1 MTTSTSRNT
10 ILHTERRD
18 VMVVDVKPTRSELI
32 QLKIRIKLSERG
44 HKLLKMKRDGL
55 IIEFFKI
62 LNQARNVRTE
72 LDAAFLRAEVK
83 INLASAVNGM
93 VAVRSTAFTA
103 KESPEIRLSG
113 KNIMG
118 VVVPKIS
125 STGVKKTL
133 IERGYGIIGTNSYI
147 DETADAYEDLVE
159 KIITA
164 AELETTMKRLLNEIE
179 KTKRRVNAL
188 EFKIIP
194 EQIATMKYIRFVL
207 EEMERENTFR
217 LKRVKA
223 RMKT

>member
-1 MTTSTSRNT
+1 MA
-10 ILHTERRD
+10 L
-18 VMVVDVKPTRSELI
+18 DVKPTRSELI
-32 QLKIRIKLSERG
+32 QLKNRIKLSERG

-55 IIEFFKI
+55 ILEFFKI

-72 LDAAFLRAEVK
+72 LDAAYEKSKEK

-93 VAVRSTAFTA
+93 VEVKSTAFTA
-103 KESPEIRLSG
+103 KESPEIQLSG
-113 KNIMG
+113 HNIMG

-125 STGVKKTL
+125 STGVRKHMY
-133 IERGYGIIGTNSYI
+133 ERGYGIIGTNSYI
-147 DETADAYEDLVE
+147 DEAADSYEDLVE

-164 AELETTMKRLLNEIE
+164 AELETTMKRLLDEIE

-194 EQIATMKYIRFVL
+194 ELIAAMKYIRFAL

>member
-1 MTTSTSRNT
+1 MA
-10 ILHTERRD
+10 L
-18 VMVVDVKPTRSELI
+18 DVKPTRSELI
-32 QLKIRIKLSERG
+32 QLKKRIQLSERG
-44 HKLLKMKRDGL
+44 YKLLKMKRDGL
-55 IIEFFKI
+55 ILEFFKI

-72 LDAAFLRAEVK
+72 LDAAFLRAEEK

-93 VAVRSTAFTA
+93 VAVRSVAFTA
-103 KESPEIRLSG
+103 KESPEISLSG

-133 IERGYGIIGTNSYI
+133 LERGYGISGTNSYI
-147 DETADAYEDLVE
+147 DQTADAYEDLVE

-164 AELETTMKRLLNEIE
+164 AELETTMKRLLDEIE

-188 EFKIIP
+188 EFKVIP
-194 EQIATMKYIRFVL
+194 ELIAAMKYIRFAL

>member
-1 MTTSTSRNT
+1 MA
-10 ILHTERRD
+10 L
-18 VMVVDVKPTRSELI
+18 DVKPTRSELI
-32 QLKIRIKLSERG
+32 QLKKRIQLSERG

-72 LDAAFLRAEVK
+72 LDAAFLKAEEK

-93 VAVRSTAFTA
+93 VAVRSVAFTA
-103 KESPEIRLSG
+103 KESPEISLSG

-133 IERGYGIIGTNSYI
+133 LERGYGIIGTNSYI

-164 AELETTMKRLLNEIE
+164 AELETTMKRLLDEIE

-188 EFKIIP
+188 EFKVIP
-194 EQIATMKYIRFVL
+194 ELTAAMKYIRFAL

>member
-1 MTTSTSRNT
+1 MA
-10 ILHTERRD
+10 L
-18 VMVVDVKPTRSELI
+18 DVKPTRSELI
-32 QLKIRIKLSERG
+32 QLKNRIKLSERG

-55 IIEFFKI
+55 ILEFFKI
-62 LNQARNVRTE
+62 LNEARNVRTE
-72 LDAAFLRAEVK
+72 LDAAYERSKEK
-83 INLASAVNGM
+83 INLASAVNG
-93 VAVRSTAFTA
+93 VVEVRSTAFTA
-103 KESPEIRLSG
+103 KESPEISLSG

-125 STGVKKTL
+125 STGVRKPMY
-133 IERGYGIIGTNSYI
+133 ERGYGIIGTNSYI
-147 DETADAYEDLVE
+147 DEAADSYEDLVE

-164 AELETTMKRLLNEIE
+164 AELETTMKRLLDEIE

-188 EFKIIP
+188 EFKVIP
-194 EQIATMKYIRFVL
+194 ELIAAMKFIRFAL

>member
-1 MTTSTSRNT
+1 MA
-10 ILHTERRD
+10 L
-18 VMVVDVKPTRSELI
+18 DVKPTRSELI
-32 QLKIRIKLSERG
+32 QLKNRIKLSERG

-55 IIEFFKI
+55 ILEFFKI
-62 LNQARNVRTE
+62 LNEARNVRTE
-72 LDAAFLRAEVK
+72 LDAAYERSKEK
-83 INLASAVNGM
+83 INLASAVNG
-93 VAVRSTAFTA
+93 VVEVRSTAFTA
-103 KESPEIRLSG
+103 KESPEISLSG

-125 STGVKKTL
+125 STGVRKPMY
-133 IERGYGIIGTNSYI
+133 ERGYGIIGTNSYI
-147 DETADAYEDLVE
+147 DEAADSYEDLVE

-164 AELETTMKRLLNEIE
+164 AELETTMKRLLDEIE

-188 EFKIIP
+188 EFKVIP
-194 EQIATMKYIRFVL
+194 ELTAAMKFIRFAL